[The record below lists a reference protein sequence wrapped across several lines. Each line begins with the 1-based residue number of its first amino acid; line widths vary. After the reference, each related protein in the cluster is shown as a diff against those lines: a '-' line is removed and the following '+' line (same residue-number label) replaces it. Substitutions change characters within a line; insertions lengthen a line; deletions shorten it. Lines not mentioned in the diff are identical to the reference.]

1 MKSFD
6 VKSSTYIDFVKKN
19 NKEDPKFK
27 VNEFKKYQNI
37 ETFLE
42 NVTFQIGLKK
52 ILRMQKLKILLCG
65 HMLLVILMVNKL
77 LERFTKKYLG

>member
-19 NKEDPKFK
+19 NKEDPKYK

-37 ETFLE
+37 ETFLQ

-52 ILRMQKLKILLCG
+52 FLRMQKLKILLCG

>member
-1 MKSFD
+1 MKPFD

-37 ETFLE
+37 ETFLQ

>member
-1 MKSFD
+1 MKPFD

>member
-1 MKSFD
+1 MKPFD
-6 VKSSTYIDFVKKN
+6 VTSSTYIDFVKKN

-37 ETFLE
+37 EIFLQ
-42 NVTFQIGLKK
+42 NLTFQIGLKK
-52 ILRMQKLKILLCG
+52 FLRLQKLKILLCG

>member
-1 MKSFD
+1 MEPFD

>member
-37 ETFLE
+37 ETFLQ

-52 ILRMQKLKILLCG
+52 ILRMQKLKILLCR

>member
-1 MKSFD
+1 MKPFD
-6 VKSSTYIDFVKKN
+6 VTSSTYIDFVKKN

-37 ETFLE
+37 ETFLQ

-52 ILRMQKLKILLCG
+52 FLRLQKLKILLCG
-65 HMLLVILMVNKL
+65 YMLLVILMVNKL

>member
-1 MKSFD
+1 MKPFD

-27 VNEFKKYQNI
+27 VNEFKKYQNT
-37 ETFLE
+37 ETFLQ

>member
-37 ETFLE
+37 ETFLQ

-52 ILRMQKLKILLCG
+52 ILRMQKL
-65 HMLLVILMVNKL
+65 
-77 LERFTKKYLG
+77 

>member
-1 MKSFD
+1 MKPFD
-6 VKSSTYIDFVKKN
+6 VTSSTYIDFVKKN

-37 ETFLE
+37 EIFLQ
-42 NVTFQIGLKK
+42 NLTFQIGLKK
-52 ILRMQKLKILLCG
+52 FLRLQKLKKLLCG